1 MSIFSKFNSC
11 KMPVLVAALVLAA
24 GAAQAADV
32 AVKLSGDAEV
42 PPVSTAASGTGSI
55 TVAADKSV
63 SGMVMTSGVAG
74 SMAHIHMAA
83 AGKNGGVII
92 PLTNQGDGHWSVQ
105 AGAKLTDAQYEAF
118 KAGELYV
125 NVHSVAHPGGEI
137 RAQIKP

>member
-1 MSIFSKFNSC
+1 MSVFSRFNSC
-11 KMPVLVAALVLAA
+11 KLPLLVAALALAA
-24 GAAQAADV
+24 GGAQAVDV

-42 PPVSTAASGTGSI
+42 PPVSTAASGIGSI
-55 TVAADKSV
+55 TVGADKSV

-92 PLTNQGDGHWSVQ
+92 PLTNLGDGHWGVKE
-105 AGAKLTDAQYEAF
+105 GAKLTDAQYEAF
-118 KAGELYV
+118 TAGELYI
-125 NVHSVAHPGGEI
+125 NVHSAAHPGGEI

>member
-1 MSIFSKFNSC
+1 MAIFPKHHRSKVH
-11 KMPVLVAALVLAA
+11 VLVTALLLAA
-24 GAAQAADV
+24 GTALAQEA

-42 PPVSTAASGTGSI
+42 PPVSTMAAGSGSI

-63 SGMVMTSGVAG
+63 SGMVMTNGITG
-74 SMAHIHMAA
+74 SMAHIHLAA

-92 PLTNQGDGHWSVQ
+92 PLTNQGDGHWVVA

-125 NVHSVAHPGGEI
+125 NVHSAAHPGGEI
-137 RAQIKP
+137 RAQLRP

>member
-1 MSIFSKFNSC
+1 MSIFSKLYSR
-11 KMPVLVAALVLAA
+11 KLPVLVAALVLAA
-24 GAAQAADV
+24 GAAQAVDV
-32 AVKLSGDAEV
+32 AVKLTGDAEV

-74 SMAHIHMAA
+74 SMAHIHVAA

-92 PLTNQGDGHWSVQ
+92 PLTNQGEGHWGVQ
-105 AGAKLTDAQYEAF
+105 DGAKLTDAQYEAF

-125 NVHSVAHPGGEI
+125 NVHSAAHPGGEI

>member
-1 MSIFSKFNSC
+1 MAIFSKLYSC
-11 KMPVLVAALVLAA
+11 KLPVLVAALVLAA

-63 SGMVMTSGVAG
+63 SGMVMTSGIAG

-92 PLTNQGDGHWSVQ
+92 PLTSMGDGHWEVK

-118 KAGELYV
+118 KAGELYI
-125 NVHSVAHPGGEI
+125 NVHSAAHPGGEI

>member
-1 MSIFSKFNSC
+1 MPIFSKLYSC
-11 KMPVLVAALVLAA
+11 KLPVLVAALVLAA

-55 TVAADKSV
+55 TVTDDKSV
-63 SGMVMTSGVAG
+63 SGMVMTSGIAG

-92 PLTNQGDGHWSVQ
+92 PLTSMGDGHWEVK
-105 AGAKLTDAQYEAF
+105 ADAKLTDAQYEAF
-118 KAGELYV
+118 KAGELYI
-125 NVHSVAHPGGEI
+125 NVHSAAHPGGEI

>member
-11 KMPVLVAALVLAA
+11 KMPVLVAALALAA
-24 GAAQAADV
+24 GAAQAVDV

-92 PLTNQGDGHWSVQ
+92 PLTSQGEGHWGVQ